1 MPLSPRKARHFSPRA
16 GEADIKEKEVWFLIL
31 DKYVS
36 LLSLAGFFAGRYK
49 LFLLLSFRFCLLF
62 KNDIDFLF
70 ADDIE
75 SFVLYPL

>member
-1 MPLSPRKARHFSPRA
+1 MPLSPRKARHFSPSSR
-16 GEADIKEKEVWFLIL
+16 EADTMEKEVWFLIL

-36 LLSLAGFFAGRYK
+36 LLSLAGFFAVRYK
-49 LFLLLSFRFCLLF
+49 LFFLLSFRFCLLF

-70 ADDIE
+70 SDDIE